1 MDSQKKDPLYKSF
14 GYAFEGIGTCIKK
27 ERNMKIHCAAAI
39 LVVIAGVILKIS
51 SLEWCICLT
60 LFGLI
65 MALELVNTAVEAVVD
80 LVTEE
85 RKPLA
90 KIAKDTAAGAAGHP
104 SSSACPWRHVSAGRW
119 RGVSGCISLSSRSR
133 KESQTHS
140 VPASSRCWR
149 SGCGR

>member
-27 ERNMKIHCAAAI
+27 ERNMKIHCVAAV

-51 SLEWCICLT
+51 LLEWCICLT

-90 KIAKDTAAGAAGHP
+90 KIAKDTAAGAVLIAAIMAVIAGIIIFLP
-104 SSSACPWRHVSAGRW
+104 KGLTFL
-119 RGVSGCISLSSRSR
+119 GL
-133 KESQTHS
+133 
-140 VPASSRCWR
+140 
-149 SGCGR
+149 

>member
-27 ERNMKIHCAAAI
+27 ERNMKIHCAAAV

-65 MALELVNTAVEAVVD
+65 MALELVNTAVEAVIF
-80 LVTEE
+80 LPKGLTF
-85 RKPLA
+85 L
-90 KIAKDTAAGAAGHP
+90 G
-104 SSSACPWRHVSAGRW
+104 
-119 RGVSGCISLSSRSR
+119 L
-133 KESQTHS
+133 
-140 VPASSRCWR
+140 
-149 SGCGR
+149 